1 MYGLENYIL
10 DPPFS
15 LLVSILGFLG
25 ISTIGNTI
33 FSISQ
38 KHFGYLNLKYK
49 YFFYPIIGTYIILF
63 LGHIFIS
70 LGIGKLFITLFSY
83 IILFL
88 GLYPLFLIFDKI
100 FNKQNKLI
108 SLNFENYLIILLFIG
123 LFLISISPITHS
135 DSLDYHLN
143 GAINLINTGVFH
155 KELLPMHDHLVSL
168 GEIIIALG
176 LNVGAEQLGAIVQ
189 FGSLLSLIPLFNTY
203 KNKNN
208 ILLVFILVTPVTLFL
223 VSSPKPQILY
233 SISTLIILSIL
244 INLEKKNYYKF
255 DFIYPIFFLILFIN
269 TIVKYSFILS
279 SFLLSVYL
287 FYICWKKSKLYKA
300 ILVSLFIAIIIY
312 LPNWYF
318 RYENFNTFFPQLILS
333 PLPINIYG
341 FENHHNLL
349 SGGSIK
355 ILELFI
361 PKNLSEFS
369 HTYGPLLLFLFFL
382 INRNILFYKIP
393 LILIFFFFT
402 GIFLFGSNLSRF
414 LYEGFLWLTYLI
426 YLNYDN
432 RKLIYKIFKLS
443 TLLQSVLILS
453 IIVFFTTNLTIGSFS
468 LKKRDSV
475 MTKFA
480 DGYMIS
486 KWANK
491 RLEKD
496 DKLISFHRSI
506 SLFNV
511 KTYSDIFTWHINPED
526 NRSHIYFNFIKDNK
540 INKILFH
547 GKEKDFY
554 PFENCLGKEL
564 FFGENIGRKTGRNPF
579 SRAEFYNGWIY
590 EFNYQNLPKCIS
602 K

>member
-1 MYGLENYIL
+1 M
-10 DPPFS
+10 
-15 LLVSILGFLG
+15 
-25 ISTIGNTI
+25 
-33 FSISQ
+33 
-38 KHFGYLNLKYK
+38 
-49 YFFYPIIGTYIILF
+49 
-63 LGHIFIS
+63 
-70 LGIGKLFITLFSY
+70 
-83 IILFL
+83 
-88 GLYPLFLIFDKI
+88 GLYPLFLVFEKI
-100 FNKQNKLI
+100 LKKNYRLASF
-108 SLNFENYLIILLFIG
+108 NFENYLIILIFIG

-143 GAINLINTGVFH
+143 GAINLINTGDYH
-155 KELLPMHDHLVSL
+155 KEILPMHDHLVSL

-189 FGSLLSLIPLFNTY
+189 FGSLFSLIPLFNTY
-203 KNKNN
+203 KNRNN
-208 ILLVFILVTPVTLFL
+208 ILLVFILITPVTLFL
-223 VSSPKPQILY
+223 ISSPKPQILY

-244 INLEKKNYYKF
+244 INFEKKNYYKF
-255 DFIYPIFFLILFIN
+255 DFIYPIFFAILFIN
-269 TIVKYSFILS
+269 TTVKYSFTLS
-279 SFLLSVYL
+279 SFLLSLYL
-287 FYICWKKSKLYKA
+287 FYVCWKKSKLYKA

-312 LPNWYF
+312 LPHWYF

-382 INRNILFYKIP
+382 INRNILLYKIP
-393 LILIFFFFT
+393 LILIVCFFA

-414 LYEGFLWLTYLI
+414 LYEGFLWLTYI
-426 YLNYDN
+426 TYLNIDN
-432 RKLIYKIFKLS
+432 RKLIYKFFKFS
-443 TLLQSVLILS
+443 TLLQSLLILS
-453 IIVFFTTNLTIGSFS
+453 IIVFFVSNITIGSFS
-468 LKKRDSV
+468 SKKRDVV

-486 KWANK
+486 KWANEK
-491 RLEKD
+491 LEKD

-511 KTYSDIFTWHINPED
+511 KTYSDIFTWHIDPED
-526 NRSHIYFNFIKDNK
+526 KRSFIYFNFIKDKK

-590 EFNYQNLPKCIS
+590 EFNYQKLPKCIS